1 MSTGVGEQERGAVSS
16 PERGRV
22 PGTRIPAKPF
32 GGFGFRSDMGLGGG
46 SVVGRKKNTLVCCD
60 G

>member
-1 MSTGVGEQERGAVSS
+1 MSAGAGEQERGAV
-16 PERGRV
+16 
-22 PGTRIPAKPF
+22 IPAKPCGAF
-32 GGFGFRSDMGLGGG
+32 AFRSNVGLGGG